1 MSNPATDW
9 AVLAGILAVLGLIAF
24 YFNRR
29 TFRIAALVAA
39 AAAIATLTWFG
50 LTLRGNPGSYVSAF
64 RLGAN
69 RLAQVMFGPLLP
81 GGVSRSVAPAR
92 RTRHFS

>member
-39 AAAIATLTWFG
+39 AAAIATLT
-50 LTLRGNPGSYVSAF
+50 
-64 RLGAN
+64 
-69 RLAQVMFGPLLP
+69 
-81 GGVSRSVAPAR
+81 
-92 RTRHFS
+92 